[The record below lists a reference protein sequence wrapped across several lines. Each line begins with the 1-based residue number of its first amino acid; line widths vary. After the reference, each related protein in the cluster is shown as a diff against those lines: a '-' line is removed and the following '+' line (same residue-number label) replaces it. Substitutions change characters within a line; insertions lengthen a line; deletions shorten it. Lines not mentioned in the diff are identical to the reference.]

1 MGFILGGEDSGLGVL
16 KKGGLGTMS
25 SLAAT
30 MLEEMHPK
38 LEQNSP

>member
-1 MGFILGGEDSGLGVL
+1 
-16 KKGGLGTMS
+16 MS

-38 LEQNSP
+38 LEQNSPWIVLKGDALAP